1 MSHACPTED
10 ELIALL
16 DGEATENRA
25 AALRTHVAGCT
36 RCQRALA
43 ALEAL
48 TRALAAPVH
57 GTPSPD
63 AVAKIMRRIEVEPPA
78 HAPAKRGARRLPW
91 APLGALAVAA
101 AVATLWIGTRAMSRD
116 AGLFAARGAAASA
129 SLQRDVGVFIHRA
142 GERLE
147 PLAAADVV
155 TKDTA
160 YAVSYVNLGPAG
172 SAFLMVF
179 AVDAAGEVH
188 WIQPAYL
195 DAADDPRAIALKHA
209 ETDEPLPTAA
219 VLDAPAPG
227 PLRLV
232 SIVCPR
238 PLHVS
243 QIESL
248 APSALDLASLRARF
262 PGAVIQELTLSLN
275 PPSSP

>member
-1 MSHACPTED
+1 MSHECSTED
-10 ELIALL
+10 EFIALL
-16 DGEATENRA
+16 DGQATENRA
-25 AALRTHVAGCT
+25 AALRAHIAGCA
-36 RCQRALA
+36 RCQKALA

-57 GTPSPD
+57 GAPSPD

-91 APLGALAVAA
+91 APLGALAAAA
-101 AVATLWIGTRAMSRD
+101 AVAAFWIGARAMSHD
-116 AGLFAARGAAASA
+116 AGLFTARGGVASA
-129 SLQRDVGVFIHRA
+129 SLQRDVGIFIHRA

-147 PLAAADVV
+147 PLAAAEVV

-172 SAFLMVF
+172 SAFLLVF

-195 DAADDPRAIALKHA
+195 DAADDPGAIALEHA
-209 ETDEPLPTAA
+209 ETDAPLPTAA

-238 PLHVS
+238 SLHVS

-248 APSALDLASLRARF
+248 VPSALDLASLRARF
-262 PGAVIQELTLSLN
+262 PGAVIQELTVSLN
-275 PPSSP
+275 PPGSP

>member
-25 AALRTHVAGCT
+25 AALRAHLAGCAQ
-36 RCQRALA
+36 CQRAQA

-57 GTPSPD
+57 RAPSPD
-63 AVAKIMRRIEVEPPA
+63 AVAKIMRRIEVETPTG
-78 HAPAKRGARRLPW
+78 APAKKAARRLPW
-91 APLGALAVAA
+91 APLGAIAAAA
-101 AVATLWIGTRAMSRD
+101 AVAALWIGARAMNRD
-116 AGLFAARGAAASA
+116 HDVFAARGGAASA

-147 PLAAADVV
+147 PLAAAEVV

-160 YAVSYVNLGPAG
+160 YAVSYVNLSPAG

-195 DAADDPRAIALKHA
+195 DAADDPGAVALEHA
-209 ETDEPLPTAA
+209 EVDEPLPEAA
-219 VLDAPAPG
+219 VFDAPAPG

-232 SIVCPR
+232 SMVCPR
-238 PLHVS
+238 PLRVS
-243 QIESL
+243 QIEAL
-248 APSALDLASLRARF
+248 APSALDLASLHARF
-262 PGAVIQELTLSLN
+262 PGAVIQELTVSLN
-275 PPSSP
+275 LSSP